1 MKEVRFE
8 MEGESWSRRRRSG
21 GLIAKRVLLLFSL
34 KKHYKNRCLLAEL
47 ANANYNQF
55 SHLGGCQKSTWTA
68 KLQLFACF
76 CLINSRKGVAA
87 CKMVGKC
94 YVRHSFSLS
103 LPVFCWWIGEWRR
116 RSKVERQNRVVA
128 VSLVAERMDRAEAN
142 RQRTLFV
149 FAYPANPPPP
159 LATPYTK
166 LYKSQAT
173 RWRKHWARFP
183 PPRSRR
189 ACQSSWRPS
198 WSSESDLK

>member
-1 MKEVRFE
+1 MQIITSF
-8 MEGESWSRRRRSG
+8 
-21 GLIAKRVLLLFSL
+21 LIWVGV
-34 KKHYKNRCLLAEL
+34 KNPPGQQNYSFLLAFVQLIQEKVL
-47 ANANYNQF
+47 P
-55 SHLGGCQKSTWTA
+55 HA
-68 KLQLFACF
+68 KWWV
-76 CLINSRKGVAA
+76 NVT
-87 CKMVGKC
+87 
-94 YVRHSFSLS
+94 YVTLSLS

-183 PPRSRR
+183 PRRSRR